1 MKKIAF
7 IVKHFTERGT
17 ELSTYNYAKYN
28 EKILGNKS
36 IIIAFNKTS
45 KKKKGFINTTRELFS
60 KKF

>member
-1 MKKIAF
+1 MTKKVAF

-45 KKKKGFINTTRELFS
+45 KDNKKGFINTTRLFS
-60 KKF
+60 K